1 MCPGSKMKTHKM
13 PGGSMMTGAKHTSK
27 SKPVKKSGGGKGSDA
42 MKKKMAALRAMR
54 KKK

>member
-1 MCPGSKMKTHKM
+1 MCPGKKMMKTHTMKD
-13 PGGSMMTGAKHTSK
+13 GTVHTGATHTSK
-27 SKPVKKSGGGKGSDA
+27 SRPVKKSGGKGSAA

>member
-1 MCPGSKMKTHKM
+1 MKTHKM
-13 PGGSMMTGAKHTSK
+13 PDGSMMAGAKHK
-27 SKPVKKSGGGKGSDA
+27 SKPVKKSGGKGSDA

>member
-13 PGGSMMTGAKHTSK
+13 PDGSMMAGAKHK